1 MTYTLSFEITTDTD
15 PAELLDL
22 LIELSK
28 QVSQECEPVAVKD
41 ENGFWVDGEEEPQA
55 VDHTVDS
62 RQS

>member
-15 PAELLDL
+15 PAELLEL
-22 LIELSK
+22 LIEMSEK
-28 QVSQECEPVAVKD
+28 VARECEPVAVQD
-41 ENGFWVDGEEEPQA
+41 QNGFWVDGEEEPEA